1 MAEPLLRVENLNV
14 AFRSGFGG
22 RPPVRAVNSVSL
34 EVAAGETL
42 AIVGESGSGKSVT
55 ALSILRL
62 IPDPGRIE
70 KGRILFEG
78 RDLLALDE
86 AGIRAV
92 RGNRIAM
99 IFQEPMSSLN
109 PVLTIGRQ
117 VAEPLRLHRG
127 LKRREAL
134 DQAVDLL
141 RSVAIPDAEKRLGD
155 YPHQFSGGMRQRVMI
170 AMALA
175 CHPRLL
181 IADEPTTALDVTV
194 QAQILELL
202 KERTRESDSALILI
216 THDLG
221 VVARYAD
228 RVAVMYGGRIVES
241 GPAAALYADPRHP
254 YTQGLLRSVPR
265 LEGDTGGRL
274 ASIEGQPPDLSALP
288 AGCAFEPRC
297 PNAHERCLEAPPPL
311 VAHGAARAWACYRAE
326 EEPAA

>member
-1 MAEPLLRVENLNV
+1 M
-14 AFRSGFGG
+14 
-22 RPPVRAVNSVSL
+22 RAVNSVSF

-62 IPDPGRIE
+62 IPEPGRIE
-70 KGRILFEG
+70 NGRILFEG

-117 VAEPLRLHRG
+117 VAEPLRLHRR

-155 YPHQFSGGMRQRVMI
+155 YPHQFSGGMRQRAMI

-202 KERTRESDSALILI
+202 KERTRETDSALILI

-241 GPAAALYADPRHP
+241 GPAGALYADPRHP

-265 LEGDTGGRL
+265 LEGDTGARL

-288 AGCAFEPRC
+288 VGCAFEPRC

>member
-1 MAEPLLRVENLNV
+1 MTEPLLRVEDLNV
-14 AFRSGFGG
+14 AFRSGFGS
-22 RPPVRAVNSVSL
+22 RPPVRAVNSVSFK
-34 EVAAGETL
+34 VAPGETL

-62 IPDPGRIE
+62 VPEPGRIE
-70 KGRILFEG
+70 SGGIFFEG
-78 RDLLALDE
+78 RDLLALDD
-86 AGIRAV
+86 AGIRSV

-127 LKRREAL
+127 LRRSEAL
-134 DQAVDLL
+134 EEAARLL
-141 RSVAIPDAEKRLGD
+141 GSVAIPDAAQRLGD

-202 KERTRESDSALILI
+202 KERTRETDSALILI

-265 LEGDTGGRL
+265 LEGDAGGRL
-274 ASIEGQPPDLSALP
+274 ESIEGQPPDLAALP
-288 AGCAFEPRC
+288 AGCAFAPRC
-297 PNAHERCLEAPPPL
+297 PHVRERCVEAAPLLET
-311 VAHGAARAWACYRAE
+311 AADGRAWACYGYK
-326 EEPAA
+326 AAS